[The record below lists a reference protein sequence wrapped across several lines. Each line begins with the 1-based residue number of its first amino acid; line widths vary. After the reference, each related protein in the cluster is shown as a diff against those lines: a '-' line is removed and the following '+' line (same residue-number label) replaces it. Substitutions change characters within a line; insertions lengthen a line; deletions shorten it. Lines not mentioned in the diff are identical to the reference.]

1 MNVRRERDAI
11 ELTVEHSIDFFDD
24 FADRYEDW
32 AGGLHVRVADR
43 LVEVA
48 GPARG
53 EVALDVGTGTGLVAR
68 GLAPKVTKRGAVFA
82 IDISQGM
89 LEAAAARSAGLTQV
103 TYMPMPAEALVF
115 RDGTFDLVAVCDAL
129 TYLMDPRRALG
140 EIKRVLKPQGRLV
153 LACHRRSLGTE
164 AQEVFFRVLDRFA
177 RAHFLSVPS
186 LPAERALWGEPAV
199 LPTILEPA
207 GLELVEAT
215 QFVTGG
221 RAKTPREWT
230 DLMAGAGPRP
240 YTLISVLGPRLRLE
254 FDAELTDAMA
264 ELGDEAWR
272 YHHAFTMARA
282 RPSAA

>member
-1 MNVRRERDAI
+1 MGARQERDPI
-11 ELTVEHSIDFFDD
+11 ELTVEHSIDFFDA
-24 FADRYEDW
+24 FAARYEDW
-32 AGGLHVRVADR
+32 AGALHVRVAER

-48 GPARG
+48 RPARG

-68 GLAPKVTKRGAVFA
+68 GLAPKVTKRGSVFA
-82 IDISQGM
+82 IDLSVGM
-89 LEAAAARSAGLTQV
+89 LELAASLSEGLKQITFL
-103 TYMPMPAEALVF
+103 PMPAEALVF
-115 RDGTFDLVAVCDAL
+115 RDATFDLVTLCDSL
-129 TYLMDPRRALG
+129 TYLMDPALALR
-140 EIKRVLKPQGRLV
+140 EIRRVLKPGGRLV

-177 RAHFLSVPS
+177 DRHFLSVPRM
-186 LPAERALWGEPAV
+186 PAERSAWGEPGV

-207 GLELVEAT
+207 GLTLTETT

-221 RAKTPREWT
+221 RAATPREWT
-230 DLMAGAGPRP
+230 ELMAGAGPRP

-254 FDAELTDAMA
+254 FEAELTEAMA

-282 RPSAA
+282 VPSA